1 MSLQLGEW
9 LPQQNIKSM
18 SINVDKS
25 VENESCGKNQNDF
38 LNWLQDKLEE
48 EMKKPSYQ
56 NYVRKKEQRKV
67 TRR

>member
-1 MSLQLGEW
+1 
-9 LPQQNIKSM
+9 M

-25 VENESCGKNQNDF
+25 VENESCGKSQKDF
-38 LNWLQDKLEE
+38 LNWLQEKLEE

-56 NYVRKKEQRKV
+56 NYVGETDSRKV

>member
-1 MSLQLGEW
+1 
-9 LPQQNIKSM
+9 M

-48 EMKKPSYQ
+48 EMQKPSYQ
-56 NYVRKKEQRKV
+56 NYVKETEPRKV